1 MQVSISRSLV
11 AVLLACAL
19 VTAGALTFGIVS
31 STRAASVSVL
41 PVTSQQTGITVCGHG
56 RSKVKPNQAT
66 LQVGVNASAG
76 SAQDARNQAAQA
88 MTNVIAAL
96 KSNGVAAEDIQTN
109 YVTIQ
114 PQYDYSNGKQ
124 TQTGYLA
131 SNSVS
136 ATIHKVDAVGNVVDA
151 VTRAGGNRVYVA
163 GIQFSNGDPT
173 AAQMDAQGKA
183 IADARRQANQIA
195 QSAGVSLAAPVSIQV
210 GSCGATAPV
219 PYYASLQNS
228 AGMSADS
235 SSTPIEPGQN
245 EVSVDVA
252 VVYAIR

>member
-1 MQVSISRSLV
+1 MQVHISRTTML
-11 AVLLACAL
+11 VLLVCAFAM
-19 VTAGALTFGIVS
+19 AGAITFGIVS
-31 STRAASVSVL
+31 SVRAASVSVL

-56 RSKVKPNQAT
+56 TSKVKPDQAV
-66 LQVGVNASAG
+66 LQVGVNATASKAE
-76 SAQDARNQAAQA
+76 DARNQAAQA
-88 MTNVIAAL
+88 MASVIAAL
-96 KSNGVAAEDIQTN
+96 KSNGVAADDIQTN

-124 TQTGYLA
+124 TQTGYVA

-136 ATIHKVDAVGNVVDA
+136 ATIHKVDSVGGVVDA

-210 GSCGATAPV
+210 GGCGNTSPV
-219 PYYASLQNS
+219 PYYAAAQNAAGKANDS
-228 AGMSADS
+228 A
-235 SSTPIEPGQN
+235 STPIEPGQN
-245 EVSVDVA
+245 QVSVDVA